1 MADPA
6 AVEQHTEQHHP
17 GPREYVIVAVWL
29 TVVTII
35 EVAIVYVDALRP
47 VLVPLLLFLGF
58 MKFILVVLWF
68 MHLKFD
74 SKLFRRLFAAG
85 LAVALAVFTI
95 VLVWF
100 LALGGPAPAV
110 GG

>member
-1 MADPA
+1 MSSLAADPLFQLN
-6 AVEQHTEQHHP
+6 AVLWMLQPLPDKQ
-17 GPREYVIVAVWL
+17 
-29 TVVTII
+29 
-35 EVAIVYVDALRP
+35 DALRP

-58 MKFILVVLWF
+58 MKFILVVLWY

-74 SKLFRRLFAAG
+74 SKLFRRLFATG
-85 LAVALAVFTI
+85 LVVAVTVFSI

>member
-6 AVEQHTEQHHP
+6 AVEQHTEKHHP
-17 GPREYVIVAVWL
+17 GPRDYVVIAVWL
-29 TVVTII
+29 TLVTIV
-35 EVAIVYVDALRP
+35 EVGIVYVDALRS

-58 MKFILVVLWF
+58 MKFILVVLWY

-74 SKLFRRLFAAG
+74 SKLFRRLFATG
-85 LAVALAVFTI
+85 LVVAVTVFSI